1 MAIDVI
7 KARGLVRKYFPAPI
21 RVVMIDPYIDTIEY
35 TIQHLDI
42 TVDSIDTDEKL
53 VQFLDSIINGE
64 VFYEIV
70 RPVQLMFY
78 EKRKKYEYTFMA
90 NEMDTSVDP
99 PVVVRRNKTYMLNY
113 PMYTSIWDNL
123 DMRSML
129 TTVKMLYLFTNEALY
144 ERCPEFKVV
153 YDTINSMLELDR
165 IVQLKY
171 RPDCMS
177 HFSKTQDDILEDFR
191 MINESVSKSTIGIFM
206 MNNVSIAKTLL
217 RSVYDGDITV
227 SGLINGGVILP
238 TESDRL
244 NDPAATT
251 ALFAELWKSILQLGL
266 FSMVAYYSVN
276 YYNTMMKP

>member
-7 KARGLVRKYFPAPI
+7 KARELVRKYFPAPI
-21 RVVMIDPYIDTIEY
+21 RVVMIDPYINTIEF

-42 TVDSIDTDEKL
+42 AVDSIDTDEKL
-53 VQFLDSIINGE
+53 VQFLDSVINGE

-144 ERCPEFKVV
+144 ERCPEFKVM
-153 YDTINSMLELDR
+153 YDTIDSMLELDR

-171 RPDCMS
+171 RTDCTN

-191 MINESVSKSTIGIFM
+191 MINGSVSKSTIGIFM
-206 MNNVSIAKTLL
+206 MNNVGIAKTIL
-217 RSVYDGDITV
+217 RSVYDGSITD
-227 SGLINGGVILP
+227 SRLINANVIFP
-238 TESDRL
+238 NESDRV
-244 NDPAATT
+244 NDPVET
-251 ALFAELWKSILQLGL
+251 AMTMADLWNSILQLGL
-266 FSMVAYYSVN
+266 FSMIAYYSVH
-276 YYNTMMKP
+276 YYRTMMKP